1 MDRETGFRDI
11 LNMKDKRAGNMRKG
25 SIILIG
31 MPGSG
36 KSTIGVLLAK
46 ALCMRFVDSDL
57 VIQNHA
63 RMPLQRI
70 IETRGTD
77 GFAEEESKALLSIH
91 GKNQVIATGG
101 SAIFHET
108 AMEYLKANGTI
119 VYLCPPYAEIEKRL
133 WNIATRGIVL
143 KPGQTLRDVYSER
156 KPYYEKYADI
166 TIYTGKLP
174 PARVVQK
181 VIQALGER
189 R

>member
-1 MDRETGFRDI
+1 
-11 LNMKDKRAGNMRKG
+11 MKKR
-25 SIILIG
+25 SIVLIG

-57 VIQNHA
+57 VIQSHA

-70 IETRGTD
+70 IETRGID
-77 GFAEEESKALLSIH
+77 GFAEYESKALLSIH
-91 GKNQVIATGG
+91 GNNQVIATGG

-108 AMEYLKANGTI
+108 AMDYLKENGTI
-119 VYLCPPYAEIEKRL
+119 VYLCKQKEEKEKRL

-143 KPGQTLRDVYSER
+143 KPGQTLRDVYAER

-174 PARVVQK
+174 SARVVQK
-181 VIQALGER
+181 VIQALKEGEV
-189 R
+189 

>member
-1 MDRETGFRDI
+1 
-11 LNMKDKRAGNMRKG
+11 MKKRFVV
-25 SIILIG
+25 LIG

-46 ALCMRFVDSDL
+46 ALCMRFIDSDL

-63 RMPLQRI
+63 RMSLQRI
-70 IETRGTD
+70 IETRGID
-77 GFAEEESKALLSIH
+77 GFAEYESKALLSIH
-91 GKNQVIATGG
+91 GNNQIIATGG

-108 AMEYLKANGTI
+108 AMDYLKKNGAI

-143 KPGQTLRDVYSER
+143 KPGQTLRDIYDER

-174 PARVVQK
+174 AARVVQK

-189 R
+189 Q